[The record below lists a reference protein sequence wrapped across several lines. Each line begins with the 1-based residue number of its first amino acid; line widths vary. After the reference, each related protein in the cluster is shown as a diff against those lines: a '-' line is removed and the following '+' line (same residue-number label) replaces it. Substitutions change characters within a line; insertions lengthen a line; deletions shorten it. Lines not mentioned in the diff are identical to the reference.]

1 MIDELKAQ
9 VERTF
14 GQKVTNRRQAEMLSQ
29 DIYLKTN
36 ALVSYNTLRRLF
48 GLVAYTKPRQTTLD
62 FLAQYCSFKS
72 YVDFCR
78 QFPSVDNWPSWEGLF
93 LALSDLSI
101 VEIIAHLKQRKREHR
116 DFAIAFGMAA
126 KELINQN
133 RLADVLA
140 LFKAHDF
147 QFEQINFDDVSQ
159 IGVIIGLHF
168 RNHNNLEIEQ
178 ALLKQANFRNLVV
191 KSNVDYTKF
200 NTKYGEWILFLEG
213 QKNMDHE
220 TTQFIRALRPFMYLL
235 NKLEV
240 PRAVQVQIPEL
251 NESMHP
257 ILYGRIYSLKVLLAA
272 SKAEAKRISE
282 QMWERLEKE
291 PQHQAELLYVPAIH
305 SLISQNECLTEFTQ
319 KALQELPIAQHWYQI
334 SLIAIEQIFLAS
346 RHVKNKEFKAANLLI
361 ENNPIDQI
369 RFGYKEIM
377 DLFITFFKLEIA
389 QHDGQN
395 TQGLQQQFKVK
406 LSKVNLPLLSEAYFE
421 AYFSTDQRALKYRS
435 MGKGLK

>member
-14 GQKVTNRRQAEMLSQ
+14 GQKVTNRRHAEMLSQ

-48 GLVAYTKPRQTTLD
+48 GLVTYTKPRQTTLD

-93 LALSDLSI
+93 LTLSDLSI
-101 VEIIAHLKQRKREHR
+101 TAIISHLKQRNREHQ

-126 KELINQN
+126 KELLNQN
-133 RLADVLA
+133 RLADIIA
-140 LFKAHDF
+140 LFQEPAF
-147 QFEQINFDDVSQ
+147 QFEQLNFDDVSQ

-168 RNHNNLEIEQ
+168 RNHTNQDIEY
-178 ALLKQANFRNLVV
+178 ALLNQANFRNLVV
-191 KSNVDYTKF
+191 KSNVDYTQF
-200 NTKYGEWILFLEG
+200 NSKYGEWILFLG
-213 QKNMDHE
+213 AQKNMDKE
-220 TTQFIRALRPFMYLL
+220 TTQFIRAIRPFMFLL
-235 NKLEV
+235 NKQEV
-240 PRAVQVQIPEL
+240 PQAVQIQIPEL
-251 NESMHP
+251 TETMHP
-257 ILYGRIYSLKVLLAA
+257 ILYGRIYCIKVLLAT
-272 SKAEAKRISE
+272 SKAAAKRLSA
-282 QMWERLEKE
+282 QMWQRLEKE
-291 PQHQAELLYVPAIH
+291 QHNQAELLYVPAIH

-319 KALQELPIAQHWYQI
+319 KALQELPIARHWYQI

-346 RHVKNKEFKAANLLI
+346 RHVKNQEFKAAKLLI

-389 QHDGQN
+389 KHESQESQGTLHLQH
-395 TQGLQQQFKVK
+395 QFKAK

-421 AYFSTDQRALKYRS
+421 GYL
-435 MGKGLK
+435 

>member
-9 VERTF
+9 IERTF

-36 ALVSYNTLRRLF
+36 ALVSYNTIRRLF

-93 LALSDLSI
+93 LTLSDFSI
-101 VEIIAHLKQRKREHR
+101 VEIIAHLKQRKRENR

-133 RLADVLA
+133 RLADVIA
-140 LFKAHDF
+140 LFKVHDF
-147 QFEQINFDDVSQ
+147 QFEQLNFDDVSQ

-178 ALLKQANFRNLVV
+178 ALLMQPNFRNLVV

-200 NTKYGEWILFLEG
+200 NTKYGEWILFIEG
-213 QKNMDHE
+213 QKGIDKE
-220 TTQFIRALRPFMYLL
+220 TAQFIRALKPFMYLL
-235 NKLEV
+235 NNQEV
-240 PRAVQVQIPEL
+240 PLAVQVQIPEL

-257 ILYGRIYSLKVLLAA
+257 ILYGRIYCLKVLLAS
-272 SKAEAKRISE
+272 SKAAAKRISA
-282 QMWERLEKE
+282 QMWQRLEKE

-319 KALQELPIAQHWYQI
+319 KALQALPIAQHWYQI

-346 RHVKNKEFKAANLLI
+346 RHIKNKEFKAAKLLI

-369 RFGYKEIM
+369 RFGYKEII

-389 QHDGQN
+389 KYAN
-395 TQGLQQQFKVK
+395 EETYFLEQQFEQKRMKVD
-406 LSKVNLPLLSEAYFE
+406 LPLLSESYFLR
-421 AYFSTDQRALKYRS
+421 YFNH
-435 MGKGLK
+435 